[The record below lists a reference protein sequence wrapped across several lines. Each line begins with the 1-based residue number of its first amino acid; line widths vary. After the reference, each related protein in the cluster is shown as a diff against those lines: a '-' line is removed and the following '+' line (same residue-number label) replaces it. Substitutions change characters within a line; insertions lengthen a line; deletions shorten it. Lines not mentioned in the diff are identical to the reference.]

1 MLLLLKG
8 FCAVFIAWKI
18 LSFFVVAQGMTGEFD
33 LKLHCL
39 SIFNFLCVSIRMR
52 IYDNLV
58 VVCLMVHIWLN
69 EYLFELF
76 LKCRLCIL

>member
-1 MLLLLKG
+1 MLLLQKG
-8 FCAVFIAWKI
+8 LCVVFIARKI
-18 LSFFVVAQGMTGEFD
+18 LSFFVVAQGLTGVFD

-39 SIFNFLCVSIRMR
+39 SIFKLFCVAMRMR

-58 VVCLMVHIWLN
+58 VVCVMVHIWLN
-69 EYLFELF
+69 ECLLELF